1 MHGTDCLELLLYTL
15 GTLIHSL
22 TARAYSMYACVCV
35 CAGGAVPA
43 RVRRL
48 LPLLSEQLHPVSG
61 LHAPVVT
68 HHSLTHSFTHSL
80 TVCLSRMYYAG
91 HLQEAGVNTRTV
103 TFAGISLANMYAN
116 VTGFAFL
123 VGMSS
128 AVDTAASQLNGAQR
142 YEVN

>member
-1 MHGTDCLELLLYTL
+1 MH
-15 GTLIHSL
+15 
-22 TARAYSMYACVCV
+22 ACVCV
-35 CAGGAVPA
+35 CAGGAVSA

-61 LHAPVVT
+61 LHAPVT
-68 HHSLTHSFTHSL
+68 HQSSLITHSLIHSL
-80 TVCLSRMYYAG
+80 TVSLSRMYYAG
-91 HLQEAGVNTRTV
+91 HLQEVGVNTRTV